1 MSHQK
6 RLRTRLAIDAN
17 TGEILHNAVT
27 LNPGD
32 VYLTKEEAEKR
43 RMYAELKNAK
53 KRFHHGRE
61 YVVSYIDTVREIT
74 DKLTLGEAGGLVK
87 LLLHLRINSD
97 GAIIY
102 KGKPAKKID
111 LARIMGVSKPTAYK
125 YVKKF
130 AEVGVLTEAAEAY
143 VINKR
148 FHSMGWV
155 GEGSFTKLYTVKA
168 RKIISRLS
176 NEEIGMLY
184 NFLPY
189 FHYLEYYLCENPD
202 CDPDDIEYIG
212 PVRLAELIGIDR
224 KLVWERMKRLQKAGA
239 VLITG
244 TRNQTRYLVHPDLM
258 FRQPEGTETEWTR
271 SVRKLFEDHEK
282 RRKR

>member
-1 MSHQK
+1 MSRQK
-6 RLRTRLAIDAN
+6 RLRTRPMIDPE
-17 TGEILHNAVT
+17 TGEIFPNSVI

-61 YVVSYIDTVREIT
+61 YVVSYIDPVREIT
-74 DKLTLGEAGGLVK
+74 NKLTLGEAGGLVK

-102 KGKPAKKID
+102 RGKPTKKID
-111 LARIMGVSKPTAYK
+111 LARIMGVSKSTGYR

-130 AEVGVLTEAAEAY
+130 TEVGVLTETAETY
-143 VINKR
+143 VIDKR

-155 GEGSFTKLYTVKA
+155 GKGSFTKLYTVKT
-168 RKIISRLS
+168 REIISRLS

-189 FHYLEYYLCENPD
+189 FHYMEYYLCENPD
-202 CDPDDIEYIG
+202 CDSDEIEYIG

-224 KLVWERMKRLQKAGA
+224 KLVWERMKSLQKAGA

-271 SVRKLFEDHEK
+271 SVRKLFDDHEK
-282 RRKR
+282 HRKR